1 MKQTTCNFNYTT
13 DLVDDFNSDYVFIAA
28 IINRES
34 ALPYSYKFYLYT
46 IRKKKLTKSNKNN
59 FLINT

>member
-34 ALPYSYKFYLYT
+34 AS
-46 IRKKKLTKSNKNN
+46 I
-59 FLINT
+59 